1 MKSAVLFLIPVFGAS
16 ISFGQNIGIGTDAP
30 AFKLDV
36 NGRIRIRHTNS
47 TAGIFFDGPVNTQV
61 GFIGTFDNNTI
72 GMYGS
77 VSGWSLL
84 LNTQTGNV
92 GIGTTAPT
100 SDLDLNGLL
109 RLRGGAPTNGAVLVS
124 KDASGNTNWQRV
136 YAFRT
141 EGLFGNSDI
150 IFSANQTSQLSF
162 NNILA
167 YNEGLVYLPN
177 SSQFSVPVKGIYNFT
192 VNVET
197 YPNVSGKAGAVN
209 LRLMRTRNGVSTILA
224 KHYNSVYITDV
235 NNYMPEMTR
244 TITGD
249 FKLEAGDIIWVQL
262 NTAQSTIV
270 YGAPES
276 TNFCGRLVT
285 QFF

>member
-1 MKSAVLFLIPVFGAS
+1 
-16 ISFGQNIGIGTDAP
+16 
-30 AFKLDV
+30 
-36 NGRIRIRHTNS
+36 
-47 TAGIFFDGPVNTQV
+47 VNTQV

-84 LNTQTGNV
+84 LNIQTGNV

-109 RLRGGAPTNGAVLVS
+109 RLRGGSPTNGAVLVS
-124 KDASGNTNWQRV
+124 KDASGNANWQRV

-141 EGLFGNSDI
+141 EGLSGNSDI

-177 SSQFSVPVKGIYNFT
+177 NSQFSVPVKGIYNFT

-197 YPNVSGKAGAVN
+197 YPNVSGIAGNVN
-209 LRLMRTRNGVSTILA
+209 LRLMRTRNGISTILA
-224 KHYNSVYITDV
+224 KNMNSVFVSDV
-235 NNYMPEMTR
+235 TNYRPEITR